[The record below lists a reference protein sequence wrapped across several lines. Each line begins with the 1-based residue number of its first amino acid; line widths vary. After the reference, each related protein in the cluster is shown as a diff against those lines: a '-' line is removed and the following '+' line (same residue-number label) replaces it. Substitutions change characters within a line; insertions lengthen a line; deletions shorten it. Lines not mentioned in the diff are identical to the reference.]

1 MALELVFHLTP
12 KEEEVAAFVGE
23 AMTVKQ
29 IASKM
34 GISPARVRIIISA
47 IAYKANLDA
56 AKDERVQVALW
67 WHRTHPIAKHH
78 AV

>member
-1 MALELVFHLTP
+1 MIELVFNLTP
-12 KEEEVAAFVGE
+12 KEEEVAALVGE

-29 IASKM
+29 IACRLGVS
-34 GISPARVRIIISA
+34 SARVRIVISA

-67 WHRTHPIAKHH
+67 WHRTHPIAKPH